1 MNNKQ
6 KLRMSARPPAS
17 PASAE
22 EFIAAA
28 ETPRQVLE
36 EKHQENEAGYPW
48 TAPQVRQDVIKTVN
62 LRLPEPLYIK
72 LQYVSEKTR
81 KSQQEL
87 IREGLLQVIDKELAQ
102 LL

>member
-1 MNNKQ
+1 MDNKQ
-6 KLRMSARPPAS
+6 KPRMSARPPAA
-17 PASAE
+17 PTSAE
-22 EFIAAA
+22 AFIAAA
-28 ETPRQVLE
+28 EAPREEQE
-36 EKHQENEAGYPW
+36 EKHQEAEQGYPW

-87 IREGLLQVIDKELAQ
+87 IREGLLQIIDRELTQ
-102 LL
+102 L